1 MARRGDGIYQRG
13 STWRLEFIHNG
24 ERHVVTLGRKISR
37 TAAAEIAQVKRAAIL
52 KGELGIGRKRRD
64 IDFEKAAEEFLA
76 AAKANTRPNTFRS
89 YSQHLGA
96 MKPLFGGKRLSE
108 ISAFLIE
115 KYKQQRIADGV
126 RPSFNREL
134 GTLKTLFNWALD
146 KGKFEGANPARKVKR
161 LEESKGRER
170 TLTAE
175 EETRLFAECT
185 QSLKTLL
192 MCGIYA
198 GLRIPSEVLNL
209 TWGDIDLA
217 RGRLTVLGAYAKNG
231 KTEIVPL
238 TSRLHEALEALKRS
252 KPTVSREPEA
262 LVFTRQDGKPY
273 KSLQNIFRTAA
284 KRAGIA
290 GISPHVCRHT
300 FATRL
305 AEGGIDLRTIQELG
319 RWASLAMVQRYSNI
333 SESHKTEAIELLS
346 KNSTPKSTP
355 AANVAQ
361 IPTGSKRLQIVVGE

>member
-1 MARRGDGIYQRG
+1 MARKGDGIYLRR

-24 ERHVVTLGRKISR
+24 ERHVVTLGRKITR

-64 IDFEKAAEEFLA
+64 IDFEKAAEEFLS
-76 AAKANTRPNTFRS
+76 AAKVNTRPNTFRS
-89 YSQHLGA
+89 YSQHLET
-96 MKPLFGGKRLSE
+96 MKTLFGGKRLSE

-115 KYKQQRIADGV
+115 KYKQQRLADGV

-134 GTLKTLFNWALD
+134 GTLKTLFNWAVD
-146 KGKFEGANPARKVKR
+146 KGRFEGVNPTRKIKR

-170 TLTAE
+170 TLTME
-175 EETRLFAECT
+175 EETRLLTECT

-238 TSRLHEALEALKRS
+238 TSKLHATLEGLKRA
-252 KPTVSREPEA
+252 KPAGSRDPEA

-284 KRAGIA
+284 KRAGISD
-290 GISPHVCRHT
+290 ISPHVCRHT

-305 AEGGIDLRTIQELG
+305 AEDGVDLRTIQELG

-333 SESHKTEAIELLS
+333 SEFHKTEAIERLS
-346 KNSTPKSTP
+346 KNSTPRFTP
-355 AANVAQ
+355 AENCEQ
-361 IPTGSKRLQIVVGE
+361 IPTESKRLQIVVGG